1 MKTNSYTITLRK
13 YNFSSVHVNGCLC
26 IGNIVAFS
34 TVFFFCLFV
43 FVFFMIHTVKG
54 FSVVNETEVDIFLD
68 HLTCLLRNLYAWQE
82 AKIRT
87 LYGTTE
93 WFRIEKGVCQGCLL
107 FNLYGEHIIRNARL
121 DELQME
127 SQFLGEISATSD
139 IQMIPL

>member
-1 MKTNSYTITLRK
+1 
-13 YNFSSVHVNGCLC
+13 
-26 IGNIVAFS
+26 
-34 TVFFFCLFV
+34 
-43 FVFFMIHTVKG
+43 MIHTVKG

-93 WFRIEKGVCQGCLL
+93 WFRIEKGVCQVCLL
-107 FNLYGEHIIRNARL
+107 FNLCGENIIRNARL